1 MNPSLRCGDIVSFQ
15 DYLNPIIADADTGH
29 GGITATMKL
38 AKMFI
43 ENGAAGI
50 HIEAGA
56 ADAEVAAAL
65 DCCQS
70 DCRAGISSSLG
81 SCE

>member
-1 MNPSLRCGDIVSFQ
+1 M
-15 DYLNPIIADADTGH
+15 NPIIADADTGH

-50 HIEAGA
+50 HIE
-56 ADAEVAAAL
+56 DVSL
-65 DCCQS
+65 S
-70 DCRAGISSSLG
+70 ISNIGSS
-81 SCE
+81 C

>member
-1 MNPSLRCGDIVSFQ
+1 MAGILVLACGASTAE
-15 DYLNPIIADADTGH
+15 DYMNPIIADADTGH

-50 HIEAGA
+50 HIEERGRGVQIIAVNA
-56 ADAEVAAAL
+56 
-65 DCCQS
+65 
-70 DCRAGISSSLG
+70 
-81 SCE
+81 

>member
-1 MNPSLRCGDIVSFQ
+1 MVGILVLAYGANTSE
-15 DYLNPIIADADTGH
+15 DYMNPIIADADTGH

-50 HIEAGA
+50 HIEERGRGVQIIAVNA
-56 ADAEVAAAL
+56 
-65 DCCQS
+65 
-70 DCRAGISSSLG
+70 
-81 SCE
+81 

>member
-1 MNPSLRCGDIVSFQ
+1 M
-15 DYLNPIIADADTGH
+15 NPIIADADTGH

-50 HIEAGA
+50 HIEERQQRHQDYHFVGCSR
-56 ADAEVAAAL
+56 L
-65 DCCQS
+65 T
-70 DCRAGISSSLG
+70 
-81 SCE
+81 

>member
-1 MNPSLRCGDIVSFQ
+1 MHQPWQAVEYVESK

-50 HIEAGA
+50 HIEDGWKR
-56 ADAEVAAAL
+56 L
-65 DCCQS
+65 S
-70 DCRAGISSSLG
+70 GGIV
-81 SCE
+81 ERV

>member
-1 MNPSLRCGDIVSFQ
+1 M
-15 DYLNPIIADADTGH
+15 NPIIADADTGH

-50 HIEAGA
+50 HIEDGP
-56 ADAEVAAAL
+56 L
-65 DCCQS
+65 
-70 DCRAGISSSLG
+70 RISTRVG
-81 SCE
+81 SFCPPR